1 MRPSVVALWTTRLG
15 SVWAGHAA
23 ACVDLWMRGFKL
35 AKSESAANFAIFAA
49 LSAAFS
55 KSASFGVATVD
66 APRVI
71 GLGM

>member
-1 MRPSVVALWTTRLG
+1 MRV
-15 SVWAGHAA
+15 
-23 ACVDLWMRGFKL
+23 FKL
-35 AKSESAANFAIFAA
+35 AKSESGTNFAIFAA

-66 APRVI
+66 APSVI